1 MTTPARKRP
10 AWPRVIATIVVAA
23 TLAAA
28 SSQPLETEGVE
39 LPVTRVVI
47 FSTGVAYVEHG
58 GVVDGDATV
67 DLSVPPAA
75 MDDLLQS
82 LVVADLGG
90 GRVDGVRY
98 GTRDPLGRMLAS
110 YPIDLSSHP
119 SMADI
124 LAQARG
130 ERVRLTTDV
139 EVEGVV
145 LGVERVAVDGEA
157 TRAYLTVFDGGRL
170 QRVDLADVR
179 DLQFESET
187 LRGQIDAAL
196 GAIAAYRDATEVPVR
211 IALSGAGERE
221 VRVGYLREMPV
232 WKTSYRLVL
241 DADGGAADLQGWAIF
256 DNPTSLDFEDVHVTF
271 VAGQPASF
279 VSALFE
285 PVYADRPRVTSVV
298 AAGFV
303 PPTDAGAIATEMSRS
318 LMAAPAP
325 APAAMMSD
333 GFAAEAEAAV
343 GSGVEA
349 LAEGGATGATF
360 SYTVRERVTV
370 RRFESV
376 LVPIVRA
383 DVTAFEVAVF
393 DPRVDARHPLRAVRI
408 VNDTGL
414 HLAPGPVTV
423 FDVGGFTGTA
433 LVPDLV
439 PGDDRLL
446 AYAVDLEIAVDVEA
460 RSEPERVV
468 SVRFDGG
475 LLVSEHRSRI
485 LTTYRLAPMGDV
497 TRFVVIEHPRRGGFE
512 VVSPAPAPT
521 ATPNAYR
528 FGVSLVAD
536 GAEGATDPSVA
547 EHARCDGA
555 ETCALRVVLERV
567 ESRRVAVVNVP
578 LERIEVYLS
587 DLELDD
593 ATRAQ
598 LEAIASLQREL
609 VRVDRAVADERAR
622 RVAIVDDQA
631 RVRQNMA
638 ALDRNAALYRRY
650 VEELTDQ
657 EDTLAEIA
665 DRLEALASE
674 RAELQE
680 ALDALVRGLGGE

>member
-1 MTTPARKRP
+1 MTTPARLRP
-10 AWPRVIATIVVAA
+10 AWPRVVATILVAA

-28 SSQPLETEGVE
+28 SSQPLEPDGAQ

-67 DLSVPPAA
+67 DLRVPPGA

-98 GTRDPLGRMLAS
+98 GTRDPLARILGS
-110 YPIDLSSHP
+110 YPIDLSRDP
-119 SMADI
+119 SLAEV

-130 ERVRLTTDV
+130 ERVRVTTDV
-139 EVEGVV
+139 ELEGVI
-145 LGVERVAVDGEA
+145 LGVERVNVAGEA
-157 TRAYLTVFDGGRL
+157 PRAYLTVFDGGRL
-170 QRVDLADVR
+170 QRVDLAEVR
-179 DLQFESET
+179 DLSFESET
-187 LRGQIDAAL
+187 LRAQIDAAL
-196 GAIAAYRDATEVPVR
+196 DAIAAYRDAAEVPVR

-241 DADGGAADLQGWAIF
+241 GADGGTADLQGWAIF
-256 DNPTSLDFEDVHVTF
+256 DNPTSLDFEDVQVTF

-285 PVYADRPRVTSVV
+285 PVYADRPRVTSAV

-303 PPTDAGAIATEMSRS
+303 PPTDAGAIASEMSRS

-325 APAAMMSD
+325 ATMMDSSV
-333 GFAAEAEAAV
+333 AAEAAFGA
-343 GSGVEA
+343 GVEA
-349 LAEGGATGATF
+349 LADGGATGATF
-360 SYTVRERVTV
+360 SYTVRDPVTV

-376 LVPIVRA
+376 LVPILRA
-383 DVTAFEVAVF
+383 DVTAFEVALF
-393 DPRVDARHPLRAVRI
+393 DARVDARHPLRAVRI

-446 AYAVDLEIAVDVEA
+446 AYAVDLEIALDVES

-468 SVRFDGG
+468 SVRFDGA

-485 LTTYRLAPMGDV
+485 VTTYRLAPRGDV
-497 TRFVVIEHPRRGGFE
+497 TRFVVIEQARRGGFE
-512 VVSPAPAPT
+512 VVAPTPAPT
-521 ATPNAYR
+521 MTPDAYR

-547 EHARCDGA
+547 EHARCEGA
-555 ETCALRVVLERV
+555 DPCSLQVVLERV
-567 ESRRVAVVNVP
+567 ESRRVAVASVP
-578 LERIEVYLS
+578 LERIEVYLQ

-593 ATRAQ
+593 DTRAQ
-598 LEAIASLQREL
+598 LDAIAALQREL
-609 VRVDRAVADERAR
+609 VRVDRAIAQERSR
-622 RVAIVDDQA
+622 RNAIVDDQA

-638 ALDRNAALYRRY
+638 ALDRNSALYRRY
-650 VEELTDQ
+650 VAELTEQ
-657 EDTLAEIA
+657 EDALAEIGQ
-665 DRLEALASE
+665 RLEALASE
-674 RAELQE
+674 RAALQDE
-680 ALDALVRGLGGE
+680 FDALVRGLGAD

>member
-1 MTTPARKRP
+1 M
-10 AWPRVIATIVVAA
+10 ATILVVA

-28 SSQPLETEGVE
+28 SSQPLEPDGAQ

-58 GVVDGDATV
+58 GSVDGNATV
-67 DLSVPPAA
+67 DLRVPPEA

-98 GTRDPLGRMLAS
+98 GTRDPLARILGS
-110 YPIDLSSHP
+110 YPIDLSRDP
-119 SMADI
+119 SLAEV

-139 EVEGVV
+139 EVEGVI
-145 LGVERVAVDGEA
+145 LGVERVNVAGEA
-157 TRAYLTVFDGGRL
+157 PRAYLTVFDGGRL

-179 DLQFESET
+179 DLAFESET
-187 LRGQIDAAL
+187 LRAQIDAAL
-196 GAIAAYRDATEVPVR
+196 GAIAAYRDAAEVPVR
-211 IALSGAGERE
+211 IALSGTGARE

-241 DADGGAADLQGWAIF
+241 DVDGGAADLQGWAIF
-256 DNPTSLDFEDVHVTF
+256 DNPTSLDFEDVQVTF

-285 PVYADRPRVTSVV
+285 PVYAERPRIESAV

-303 PPTDAGAIATEMSRS
+303 PPTDAGAIASEMARS

-325 APAAMMSD
+325 STMMDSV
-333 GFAAEAEAAV
+333 AAEAAFGA
-343 GSGVEA
+343 GVEA
-349 LAEGGATGATF
+349 VADAVATGATF
-360 SYTVRERVTV
+360 SYTVRDPVTV

-376 LVPIVRA
+376 LVPILRA
-383 DVTAFEVAVF
+383 DVTAFEVALF
-393 DPRVDARHPLRAVRI
+393 DARADARHPLRAVRI

-446 AYAVDLEIAVDVEA
+446 AYAVDLEIALDVES

-468 SVRFDGG
+468 SVRFDGA

-485 LTTYRLAPMGDV
+485 VTTYRLAPRGDV

-512 VVSPAPAPT
+512 VVSPTPAPT
-521 ATPNAYR
+521 MTPDAYR
-528 FGVSLVAD
+528 FGVSLVGD

-547 EHARCDGA
+547 EHARCEGA
-555 ETCALRVVLERV
+555 EPCTLQVVLERV
-567 ESRRVAVVNVP
+567 ESRRVAVASVP
-578 LERIEVYLS
+578 LERIEVYLQ
-587 DLELDD
+587 DLELGDD
-593 ATRAQ
+593 TRAQ
-598 LEAIASLQREL
+598 LEAIAALQREL
-609 VRVDRAVADERAR
+609 VRVDRATAEQRGR
-622 RVAIVDDQA
+622 RNAIVDDQA

-638 ALDRNAALYRRY
+638 ALERNSALYRRY
-650 VEELTDQ
+650 VAELTEQ
-657 EDTLAEIA
+657 EDTLAEIGQ
-665 DRLEALASE
+665 RLEALASE
-674 RAELQE
+674 RAALQDQF
-680 ALDALVRGLGGE
+680 DALVRGLGGE